1 MYFTLLYISSIISHR
16 ILAVHVRYCL
26 FKDNIKLALFY
37 HLFLAKLTYFLSDLR
52 GIVLL
57 DVPSFVVVV
66 VVVVVLEDFRRRVFV
81 SEDEVEEDGDV
92 NALCGD
98 SSATIFG
105 STLLDG
111 AMVSAAFDDFS
122 RVLREDT
129 GVDAPFRGDDRDDL
143 HEAVVSSIFEDFLCV
158 VLSEETDVDDPFRG
172 ELRDDFLV

>member
-1 MYFTLLYISSIISHR
+1 M
-16 ILAVHVRYCL
+16 
-26 FKDNIKLALFY
+26 LFY
-37 HLFLAKLTYFLSDLR
+37 HLFLAKITYFLGDLR
-52 GIVLL
+52 DIVLL
-57 DVPSFVVVV
+57 DVPSFVVV

-81 SEDEVEEDGDV
+81 SEDGVEEDSDV

-105 STLLDG
+105 TPFGGELWGTLLHG
-111 AMVSAAFDDFS
+111 AMVSAAFDDFW